1 MRIYINENIY
11 IENKIY
17 YYEEGENTIKIN
29 ERNWHNYLSD
39 YGWEKIN
46 KKWIVK
52 LNKLT
57 NVKKKN
63 SQFGVLDCG
72 GDGDC
77 LFHCISYAINEY
89 NETETEKL
97 RKELSEYITEDKYKN
112 IIEIYRILKI
122 TDEFQ
127 EDWNPED
134 TSYEDFKV
142 ILKEGGNNY
151 WGDFLI
157 LELLKEFININ
168 IIILYS
174 NDITNTYY
182 NYPMMDVYDNKKET
196 VILLYENEIHF
207 KLVGYFSGNMMITK
221 FNSNNIPLEIMKMIK
236 IR

>member
-112 IIEIYRILKI
+112 IIEIYRILMI

>member
-1 MRIYINENIY
+1 MKIYINENIY

-89 NETETEKL
+89 NETDTEKL

-112 IIEIYRILKI
+112 IIEVYRILRI
-122 TDEFQ
+122 TDDFQ
-127 EDWNPED
+127 EDWDPED

-142 ILKEGGNNY
+142 ILKEGGNNF

-196 VILLYENEIHF
+196 IILLYENEIHF
-207 KLVGYFSGNMMITK
+207 KLVGYFSGNRMITK